1 MPRKETKRWLLAAVG
16 LALALA
22 RCAPPVSVSAVAL
35 PAGVRPDLDRQHW
48 LTPQGTINWP
58 PNDGFAAAPV
68 PEILPPGTLLD
79 RFGSDYG
86 TFFSPAGAPYGKR
99 ALPYVCLQQAYTVYR
114 VRAPLPVWVGR
125 AAPWFDQAGG
135 ATQFQT
141 DASAARMIQQSVI
154 APVSR
159 DAPGVDAPDRPCDR

>member
-1 MPRKETKRWLLAAVG
+1 MRRAGPKRWTLAAVG

-22 RCAPPVSVSAVAL
+22 GCAPQGPVSTAAL

-58 PNDGFAAAPV
+58 PNDGFAATPV
-68 PEILPPGTLLD
+68 PEILPVGTLLD

-86 TFFSPAGAPYGKR
+86 SFFSPAGAPYGKR
-99 ALPYVCLQQAYTVYR
+99 ALPYVCVQQAYTVYR
-114 VRAPLPVWVGR
+114 VTAPLPVWAGR
-125 AAPWFDQAGG
+125 AAPWFDQPGG

-141 DASAARMIQQSVI
+141 DASAARMIRQSVI

-159 DAPGVDAPDRPCDR
+159 DAAGVDAPDRPCDR